1 MTDEKLAIIVL
12 AAGQGTRMKSA
23 TPKLLH
29 EIAGMPLIGH
39 VLATAGQL
47 DAAYT
52 VSVVRHERDRVVEVI
67 EAVRVDA
74 VGDLRAHGP
83 DVRLETEATRSSRT
97 TERGHYTGC

>member
-1 MTDEKLAIIVL
+1 MTDTRLAIIVL

-29 EIAGMPLIGH
+29 EIAGVPLIGH

-52 VSVVRHERDRVVEVI
+52 VSVVRHERDRVQQVI
-67 EAVRVDA
+67 HDHFPSSLIVDQ
-74 VGDLRAHGP
+74 D
-83 DVRLETEATRSSRT
+83 ETP
-97 TERGHYTGC
+97 GTGR